1 MIPPKVTIIMATYN
15 RTHFIME
22 TLKSVQAQTFLNWEC
37 LIIDDGGT
45 DNTKEVIAPILAE
58 DPRFQYVK
66 RPDNYI
72 KGLPGCRN
80 YGLDL
85 SKGEYIIFF
94 DDDDIAHPQ
103 NLECCVDELAKDNI
117 WFCRYIREVFFDVF
131 DYNFDYSKAY
141 SSFHIDKKD
150 IERMLNNELQFN
162 SCAVMWKAA
171 CFENNR
177 YAEHLM
183 YAEEWELYSRI
194 VSSGFSGIS
203 INKSLFY
210 GRKHPHSNTGE
221 FYRNNPIRR
230 ESNAEAIVLIMQNL
244 KEKQLLTYSLKRYF
258 IATALDFEEYNLF
271 EKILNVL
278 DLSTFEKLKWQFFY
292 AILPFRLVL
301 YRMRKSTKKGLKRRG
316 LFNFPSDN
324 Q

>member
-1 MIPPKVTIIMATYN
+1 MATYN
-15 RTHFIME
+15 RAHFIVE
-22 TLKSVQAQTFLNWEC
+22 TLLSIQKQTFPDWEC

-45 DNTKEVIAPILAE
+45 DNTLEIISHILE
-58 DPRFQYVK
+58 QDQRFHYLK
-66 RPDNYI
+66 RPDPYL

-85 SKGEYIIFF
+85 AQGEYIIFF

-103 NLECCVDELAKDNI
+103 NLECCVAELEKEEI
-117 WFCRYIREVFFDVF
+117 WFCRYVREVFFEDF
-131 DYNFDYSKAY
+131 DYNFNYSKDYSCFY
-141 SSFHIDKKD
+141 IDKKD
-150 IERMLNNELQFN
+150 IEQILNNKLQFN
-162 SCAVMWKAA
+162 SCAVMWKKQ

-210 GRKHPHSNTGE
+210 GRKHSDSNTGE

-230 ESNAEAIVLIMQNL
+230 ASNAEAIVLVVRNL

-271 EKILNVL
+271 ETVLNAL
-278 DLSTFEKLKWQFFY
+278 DLPTFEKLGWQFFY
-292 AILPFRLVL
+292 AVLPLRLKL
-301 YRMRKSTKKGLKRRG
+301 HRIKKE
-316 LFNFPSDN
+316 
-324 Q
+324 